1 MNKECSESKN
11 MMEVYDMFDILDDD
25 IFDINGDGEVDFLE
39 KALAYGILFDDE
51 EEEDSDSYDDSD
63 YDDD

>member
-1 MNKECSESKN
+1 MI
-11 MMEVYDMFDILDDD
+11 DILDDD

>member
-1 MNKECSESKN
+1 
-11 MMEVYDMFDILDDD
+11 MFDILDDD

-39 KALAYGILFDDE
+39 KTLAYGILFDDE
-51 EEEDSDSYDDSD
+51 EKEDSDSYDDSD